1 MIKNLNI
8 VLVHGAFGDGSHWR
22 KVIPTLVAKGF
33 TVRAVQLPL
42 TSLEEDVQRTR
53 DMVASLEG
61 PTLLVGHSYGGMVI
75 SGAGILANVVGLVY
89 IAAFAPDEGE
99 SAGSLLQRREAPEGG
114 AAIAPGPS
122 GLLYLDYLK
131 FPDVFCQGVSVED
144 ALVMA
149 CAQKPISG
157 AAFGAPSAE
166 PAWKL
171 KPSWYQ
177 VSQNDKMIPPE
188 TEEWMAGRINAQK
201 VISLDAGHASMA
213 SHGKE
218 VTDFIL
224 EVAGTFM

>member
-1 MIKNLNI
+1 MNKHLNI

-22 KVIPTLVAKGF
+22 KVIPTIVAKGF

-42 TSLEEDVQRTR
+42 TSLEEDVKRTS

-75 SGAGILANVVGLVY
+75 SGAGLLPNVVGLVY
-89 IAAFAPDEGE
+89 IAAFAPEAGE
-99 SAGSLLQRREAPEGG
+99 SAGSILQLRDAPEGA

-122 GLLYLDYLK
+122 GLLYLDYHM
-131 FPDVFCQGVSVED
+131 FPEVFCQGVSVED

-149 CAQKPISG
+149 SAQKPIAG
-157 AAFGAPSAE
+157 AAFGAPSHE

-177 VSQNDKMIPPE
+177 VSKNDKMIPPK
-188 TEEWMAGRINAQK
+188 TEEWMAGRINAKK

-224 EVAGTFM
+224 EAAETFL